1 MSLSRFAAA
10 LGAVAL
16 SSLAAG
22 VTAAPAGTHVQ
33 HVSLTIRSGDRIQ
46 EPNLALAPGVPVRL
60 AVTNYTHE
68 FHTFTVPAL
77 GLSALIEPAHG
88 TSPTTTTVS
97 FTSWNAGPL
106 RWHCA
111 VCPSGM
117 HGRKHAMSGM
127 LYLVVRPSA
136 LP

>member
-1 MSLSRFAAA
+1 MSPWRFAAA

-22 VTAAPAGTHVQ
+22 VTTVSAGTHVQ
-33 HVSLTIRSGDRIQ
+33 HASLTIRSGDRIQ
-46 EPNLALAPGVPVRL
+46 EPNLALAPGVPVQL

-68 FHTFTVPAL
+68 FHSFTVPAL
-77 GLSALIEPAHG
+77 GLSVLVLPAHG
-88 TSPTTTTVS
+88 HSPTTTTVS
-97 FTSWNAGPL
+97 FTSWSAGPL

-111 VCPSGM
+111 ICPSGM
-117 HGRKHAMSGM
+117 HGRRHEMSGT